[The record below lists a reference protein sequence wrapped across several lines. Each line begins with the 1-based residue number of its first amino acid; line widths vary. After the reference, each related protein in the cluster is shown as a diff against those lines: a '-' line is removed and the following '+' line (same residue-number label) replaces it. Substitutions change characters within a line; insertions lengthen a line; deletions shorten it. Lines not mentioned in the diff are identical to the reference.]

1 MRARSARSAVLA
13 GAFALALATGGL
25 AYGSSAGDDGVSTTG
40 AQTAKAAPPGT
51 APAGGTAAMHAK
63 QGVKPSKTIPKGSTR
78 SAAPPTVKATPKKVV
93 DKSDRGVKNVRPTKD
108 NGRKNAASTRDLGA
122 R

>member
-40 AQTAKAAPPGT
+40 AQTAKAASGA
-51 APAGGTAAMHAK
+51 APARGTAAMHAK

-78 SAAPPTVKATPKKVV
+78 TTRPPADRNVAPKRV
-93 DKSDRGVKNVRPTKD
+93 DKSDRGVKGAKATKD
-108 NGRKNAASTRDLGA
+108 LGQKNAASTRDRGA